1 MNSSSCHLRL
11 TKFKAGPFA
20 MALIVALPSQSAHA
34 ALTSLGPLPYTS
46 PADSPLAANPAWTT
60 HIENFEDGVL
70 NIPGVVEVPLP
81 PGVGSED
88 PPPGGVD
95 PIPGV
100 VLPPGP
106 NTDSVDGDDG
116 AIDGSGR
123 NGRSHYTGNGG
134 SGIEY
139 TFSSAVLGAL
149 PTHAGIVWTDLSNA
163 ADVFLEA
170 FDGSN
175 ASLGILAAGDLN
187 DGVSTS
193 ETAEDR
199 FLGWTHPAGIL
210 RIRVYQSGSDME
222 VDHLQYGILVPEPTA
237 WAMIACAGMLAAMKR
252 RTTPSSRTRRE

>member
-1 MNSSSCHLRL
+1 MISTNTRVRLAAVLAVVISGSGAASSS
-11 TKFKAGPFA
+11 FA
-20 MALIVALPSQSAHA
+20 ASV
-34 ALTSLGPLPYTS
+34 GPLPYLS
-46 PADSPLAANPAWTT
+46 AADGPWANAPLAPFYL
-60 HIENFEDGVL
+60 EDFEDGVL
-70 NIPGVVEVPLP
+70 NTPGVSAAGAVAVSVA
-81 PGVGSED
+81 GDVF
-88 PPPGGVD
+88 
-95 PIPGV
+95 
-100 VLPPGP
+100 
-106 NTDSVDGDDG
+106 TDSVDGDDG